1 MRGNSFAVLALGMLV
16 LAGCSSAPRTQ
27 APPPQIP
34 KITAPTTPSRTP
46 VMVDR
51 ALPDD
56 CELVVTA
63 ERMNQVLG
71 QELPGEP
78 KLIIG
83 IPEPAIGKTA
93 KIDCYYGIP
102 EGKELQANA
111 VVVGLSTYVD
121 ELTARTR
128 VTESLEAER
137 QDGSSVTEVDVGKQ
151 KASMVSGK
159 DQRLLVGSLGKTTF
173 VVKARPGL
181 LPDDKLP
188 AVLATL
194 AQQAMTPPV

>member
-1 MRGNSFAVLALGMLV
+1 MLLGLGLLV
-16 LAGCSSAPRTQ
+16 LSGCSAAPREQ

-34 KITAPTTPSRTP
+34 RITAPTSASRTP

-63 ERMNQVLG
+63 EAMNQALG

-83 IPEPAIGKTA
+83 IPEPGIGRTA

-102 EGKELQANA
+102 PGKPLQDAA
-111 VVVGLSTYVD
+111 VTVGLSSYVD
-121 ELTARTR
+121 ELSARTR
-128 VTESLEAER
+128 ISESLEAER
-137 QDGSSVTEVDVGKQ
+137 KDGATVKEVDVGKQ
-151 KASMVSGK
+151 KGSLVSGK
-159 DQRLLVGSLGKTTF
+159 DQRLLIGSLGKSTF
-173 VVKARPGL
+173 VVRARPGVV
-181 LPDDKLP
+181 PDDKLP
-188 AVLATL
+188 AILATL
-194 AQQAMTPPV
+194 AQQSMTPPV

>member
-1 MRGNSFAVLALGMLV
+1 MRRNSFFVPALVALV
-16 LAGCSSAPRTQ
+16 LAGCSNEPKVS

-34 KITAPTTPSRTP
+34 KITAPTSASRVP

-63 ERMNQVLG
+63 EVMNQQLG

-83 IPEPAIGKTA
+83 IPEPGIGRTG

-102 EGKELQANA
+102 PGKALQTAA
-111 VVVGLSTYVD
+111 VVVGLSSYVD

-137 QDGSSVTEVDVGKQ
+137 QDGASIKEVDVGKQ
-151 KASMVSGK
+151 KASLVSGK
-159 DQRLLVGSLGKTTF
+159 DQRLLLGSLGKTTF
-173 VVKARPGL
+173 VVRARPGVVA
-181 LPDDKLP
+181 DDKLP
-188 AVLATL
+188 AVLATI
-194 AQQAMTPPV
+194 AQQSMTPPV

>member
-16 LAGCSSAPRTQ
+16 LAGCSSAPKAQ

-83 IPEPAIGKTA
+83 IPEPSVGKTA

-102 EGKELQANA
+102 PGKELQANA

-121 ELTARTR
+121 ELTARER

-137 QDGSSVTEVDVGKQ
+137 QDGSSVTEIDVGKQ

-159 DQRLLVGSLGKTTF
+159 DQRLLLGSLGKTTF
-173 VVKARPGL
+173 VVRARPGL